1 MRQVPGTLGLR
12 RSSPVPE
19 VQSMEKEVSEKEIR
33 TMKKTLD
40 KFYKTTRW
48 KKLRESILRRDG
60 YMCQLTK
67 RYGKLVEANTVH
79 HIFPREYFPEYQW
92 EPWNLISLSA
102 VAHNTL
108 HDRDTDQLT
117 EEGLELLKRTARRYH
132 VENVDELIARMK

>member
-1 MRQVPGTLGLR
+1 
-12 RSSPVPE
+12 
-19 VQSMEKEVSEKEIR
+19 MEKEVSEKEIR

-79 HIFPREYFPEYQW
+79 HIFPREYFPEFQW

-117 EEGLELLKRTARRYH
+117 EEGLELLRRTARRYH

>member
-1 MRQVPGTLGLR
+1 
-12 RSSPVPE
+12 
-19 VQSMEKEVSEKEIR
+19 MEKEVSEKEIR

-67 RYGKLVEANTVH
+67 RYGKMIEANTVH
-79 HIFPREYFPEYQW
+79 HIFPREYFPEFQW

-117 EEGLELLKRTARRYH
+117 EEGLELLMRTARRYH

>member
-1 MRQVPGTLGLR
+1 
-12 RSSPVPE
+12 
-19 VQSMEKEVSEKEIR
+19 
-33 TMKKTLD
+33 MKKTLD
-40 KFYKTTRW
+40 KFYKSTRW

-79 HIFPREYFPEYQW
+79 HIFPREYFPEFQW
-92 EPWNLISLSA
+92 ETWNLISLSA

-117 EEGLELLKRTARRYH
+117 EEGLELLRRTARRVH
-132 VENVDELIARMK
+132 LENVDELIARMK